1 MGNRRRILWGA
12 GVAVVG
18 ATVAAWLLFVPP
30 SPSLELVV
38 AVVTVLGC
46 AVIVVAGKRRIA
58 WGAGVAVV
66 GASVTAGLLSFGSSL
81 EPPLVVAVV
90 TVLACGVIVGQTA
103 VDVACGVCHVLL
115 VLAFVGGAVEVNRV
129 ADTLGASPVLLE
141 YYGTLDAAG
150 LQQAFNQRKA
160 IRLHSP
166 VVYPSGATEVKVTNP
181 ANAYFGDAGRAVPSL
196 KQKVLF
202 VVQELLPVSLAIGV
216 LAVLAPLLRAA
227 RRGRPFGGMLT
238 RRVAA
243 LGWLLL
249 IGLPALD
256 AVRFW
261 LASSVPPVGFL
272 RYDSP
277 PLHAPVTFDTKSI
290 VPGLLVL
297 GLAVAF
303 RRGAELQELEE
314 HTV

>member
-18 ATVAAWLLFVPP
+18 ATVTAWLLFVPP
-30 SPSLELVV
+30 SPSLGLVV
-38 AVVTVLGC
+38 AVATVLGC
-46 AVIVVAGKRRIA
+46 AVIVVAGNRRIA
-58 WGAGVAVV
+58 WGAGIAVV

-160 IRLHSP
+160 IRFHSP
-166 VVYPSGATEVKVTNP
+166 VVYPSGATEVKVTNHT
-181 ANAYFGDAGRAVPSL
+181 YFGDAGRAVPSV

-216 LAVLAPLLRAA
+216 LALLAPLLRAA

-277 PLHAPVTFDTKSI
+277 PLHAAVTFDTKSI

-297 GLAVAF
+297 GLAVIF